1 MLNKP
6 HMNLRSGKALADAA
20 PVLPQSRSRQRSQTS
35 TVDDEEVELPID
47 AASRIVNF
55 LERDWNDALSTI
67 SAPKIE
73 GYGKTFHNKIIGY
86 PTKGTD
92 KMPAPSELPKDPRD
106 VQQVVIDVGDNN
118 SASPRNMWSK

>member
-6 HMNLRSGKALADAA
+6 QMNLRSGKALADAA

-35 TVDDEEVELPID
+35 TVDDEEVELP
-47 AASRIVNF
+47 V
-55 LERDWNDALSTI
+55 
-67 SAPKIE
+67 AP
-73 GYGKTFHNKIIGY
+73 FFFPNKIIGY

-92 KMPAPSELPKDPRD
+92 KLPAPSELPKDPRG

-118 SASPRNMWSK
+118 SATPRNMWSK